1 MVEDE
6 IKLLKVPA
14 ELNEF
19 IGDYYKALVKRADN
33 ELVGES
39 EYRCFKRFLICTISG
54 KNTNSHLTQCAG
66 CSSL

>member
-19 IGDYYKALVKRADN
+19 IGDYYKALVKRAEN
-33 ELVGES
+33 ERES
-39 EYRCFKRFLICTISG
+39 
-54 KNTNSHLTQCAG
+54 
-66 CSSL
+66 